1 MRYSDRGG
9 GLSAQER
16 ARRERLRFRA
26 AEMFAG
32 EIAPA
37 RVAQLLGITRKS
49 AYEWYALW
57 RRGGRAALVSK
68 GAASGRKLT
77 DEQLARLEAALEEG
91 AAAYGWD
98 DGRWTTARVAMLIA
112 ERFQVSYTVRGVAY
126 LLDRLGWT
134 GRFRLPVRRA
144 ERQTGRQADR
154 QADRQAGRQAGRQG
168 RSRTG
173 RQANQ
178 QADHQTGR
186 QAGSR
191 TGRQAGS
198 GAPAGAGS

>member
-1 MRYSDRGG
+1 
-9 GLSAQER
+9 
-16 ARRERLRFRA
+16 
-26 AEMFAG
+26 MFAG
-32 EIAPA
+32 EIAPT

-77 DEQLARLEAALEEG
+77 DEQLARLEAILEEG
-91 AAAYGWD
+91 AAAHGWD

-144 ERQTGRQADR
+144 ERQTGRQAVR
-154 QADRQAGRQAGRQG
+154 QTGQQADR
-168 RSRTG
+168 
-173 RQANQ
+173 
-178 QADHQTGR
+178 QTGR
-186 QAGSR
+186 QARSQSGRR
-191 TGRQAGS
+191 TGSQAGSQAGS
-198 GAPAGAGS
+198 GASTGASS

>member
-26 AEMFAG
+26 ADMFAG

-37 RVAQLLGITRKS
+37 RVARLLGITRKS

-68 GAASGRKLT
+68 GAGSGRKLT
-77 DEQLARLEAALEEG
+77 DEQLERLEAVLEEG
-91 AAAYGWD
+91 AAAHGWD
-98 DGRWTTARVAMLIA
+98 DGHWTAARVAVLIA
-112 ERFQVSYTVRGVAY
+112 ERFEVSYTARGVAY

-134 GRFRLPVRRA
+134 GRFQLPMRRTA
-144 ERQTGRQADR
+144 R
-154 QADRQAGRQAGRQG
+154 
-168 RSRTG
+168 RTG
-173 RQANQ
+173 
-178 QADHQTGR
+178 HGSP
-186 QAGSR
+186 AGS
-191 TGRQAGS
+191 
-198 GAPAGAGS
+198 